1 MRASFEVFLLVWIVQ
16 IVTAS
21 DPFTTLIA
29 YEKNQRISAE
39 VNDTQYHLLPF
50 RVSGISQHF
59 ILAPQID

>member
-50 RVSGISQHF
+50 SVSGISQHF